1 MTILVLFLKL
11 NLSFN
16 YLIIFESKRD
26 SIQMSTSEDQSKKTL
41 IHQELSP
48 EIFKKYADEVV
59 NWITQY
65 LENMDQYPVLARTKP
80 GEIKSQ
86 LPKSPPEEPELFDQ
100 ILSDFDQII
109 IPGITH
115 WNHPRFFAYF
125 SITGSYPGII
135 GELMSSALNVNAML
149 WKTSPS
155 ATELEEVVLD
165 WLRQM
170 LGLPEQFDAVINDTA
185 SVGSLCAMAA
195 AREFGNLD
203 IRKKGLTGRTDLPQ
217 LRMYTSDQA
226 HSSIEKA
233 AIVLGIGQENIRKI
247 PSDEMYRM
255 DARELEAAIRDDID
269 QGMRPIGVI
278 ATIGTTSTTSVDP
291 VDEIAAIC
299 QKYQIWFHVDAA
311 YGGSAAV
318 IPELRH
324 LFKGWE
330 KADSIIVNP
339 HKWLFTPIDCSVLFC
354 RRQNVLK
361 QAFSLTPEY
370 LRTAEADEVKN
381 YMDYGVALGRRFR
394 ALKLWMIIRSLG
406 TEKII
411 SIIREHISFAQK
423 LADLIQQHPNFELLA
438 PVPFSTLVF
447 RFIPEKKVDDSEINN
462 LNEKLLDEIN
472 KTGKV
477 FLSHTKL
484 RGKYG
489 IRLAIGNIKTTW
501 EDVMVAWEIV
511 RDKARGLGN

>member
-1 MTILVLFLKL
+1 MKSTDDFKEKISQDLTHQ
-11 NLSFN
+11 
-16 YLIIFESKRD
+16 IF
-26 SIQMSTSEDQSKKTL
+26 Q
-41 IHQELSP
+41 
-48 EIFKKYADEVV
+48 KYAYQSID
-59 NWITQY
+59 WIAQY
-65 LENMDQYPVLARTKP
+65 LENMAQYPVLAQTKP
-80 GEIKSQ
+80 GEIKSH
-86 LPKSPPEEPELFDQ
+86 LPKSPPKKPESFDQ

-125 SITGSYPGII
+125 SITGSIPGII
-135 GELMSSALNVNAML
+135 GELLSSALNVNAML

-155 ATELEEVVLD
+155 ATELEEVALD

-170 LGLPEQFDAVINDTA
+170 LGLPEKFDAVINDTA

-195 AREFGNLD
+195 AREFADLD
-203 IRKKGLTGRTDLPQ
+203 IRKHGLTGRNDLPQ

-247 PSDEMYRM
+247 SSDETYRM
-255 DARELEAAIRDDID
+255 DVAELEAAIKDDIEH
-269 QGMRPIGVI
+269 GMKPICVI

-291 VDEIAAIC
+291 VDAIAAIC
-299 QKYQIWFHVDAA
+299 QKYNIWFHVDAA

-318 IPELRH
+318 IPEIRH

-330 KADSIIVNP
+330 QADSIIVNP

-354 RRQNVLK
+354 RRPDVLK

-406 TEKII
+406 TGKII

-423 LADLIQQHPNFELLA
+423 LADMIRGHSHFELLA

-447 RFIPEKKVDDSEINN
+447 RFIPEKISDDSEINN
-462 LNEKLLDEIN
+462 INEQLLEEIN
-472 KTGKV
+472 QTGKV

-484 RGKYG
+484 QGKFG

-501 EDVMVAWEIV
+501 EDVMLAWEIV
-511 RDKARGLGN
+511 QEKAMGLGNWVIR

>member
-1 MTILVLFLKL
+1 
-11 NLSFN
+11 
-16 YLIIFESKRD
+16 
-26 SIQMSTSEDQSKKTL
+26 MSTTDRYNKTRREDLNQQAFQKFAYQSVDWVA
-41 IHQELSP
+41 H
-48 EIFKKYADEVV
+48 
-59 NWITQY
+59 Y
-65 LENMDQYPVLARTKP
+65 LENMDQYPVLAQTKP
-80 GEIKSQ
+80 GEIKSR
-86 LPKSPPEEPELFDQ
+86 LPKSPPEEAESFDH
-100 ILSDFDQII
+100 IFSDFDQII

-125 SITGSYPGII
+125 AITGSYPGII
-135 GELMSSALNVNAML
+135 GELLSSALNVNAML

-195 AREFGNLD
+195 AREFSKLD
-203 IRKKGLTGRTDLPQ
+203 IRQRGLTGRDDLPQ

-233 AIVLGIGQENIRKI
+233 AIVLGIGQENIQKI
-247 PSDEMYRM
+247 SSDEIYRM
-255 DARELEAAIRDDID
+255 NVAELAAAIKTDLK

-291 VDEIAAIC
+291 VDEIASIC
-299 QKYQIWFHVDAA
+299 QKYNIWLHVDAA

-318 IPELRH
+318 VPQMRH

-354 RRQNVLK
+354 RRPEILK

-370 LRTAEADEVKN
+370 LRTAEAEEVKN

-394 ALKLWMIIRSLG
+394 ALKLWMILRSFG
-406 TEKII
+406 TEKIK
-411 SIIREHISFAQK
+411 SIIREHISFARK
-423 LADLIQQHPNFELLA
+423 LSDLIQGHPNFELLA
-438 PVPFSTLVF
+438 PVPFSTIVF
-447 RFIPEKKVDDSEINN
+447 RFVPDSKLEESEINN
-462 LNEKLLDEIN
+462 LNEKLLDEVN

-477 FLSHTKL
+477 CLSHTKV
-484 RGKYG
+484 RGKFA

-501 EDVMVAWEIV
+501 EDVMLAWEIIREQAV
-511 RDKARGLGN
+511 

>member
-1 MTILVLFLKL
+1 MMTSK
-11 NLSFN
+11 NLTGDN
-16 YLIIFESKRD
+16 LQHWDVE
-26 SIQMSTSEDQSKKTL
+26 
-41 IHQELSP
+41 P
-48 EIFKKYADEVV
+48 EIFQKSAQDII
-59 NWITQY
+59 NWITHY
-65 LENMDQYPVLARTKP
+65 LENMNQYPVLSQTKP
-80 GEIKSQ
+80 GEIKSK
-86 LPKSPPEEPELFDQ
+86 LPEAPPGLPESVDH
-100 ILSDFDQII
+100 ILSDFEQII

-135 GELMSSALNVNAML
+135 GELLSSALNVNAML

-170 LGLPEQFDAVINDTA
+170 LGLPEEFDAVINDTA

-195 AREFGNLD
+195 AREVVNLD
-203 IRKKGLTGRTDLPQ
+203 IRKKGLTGRKDLPQ

-247 PSDEMYRM
+247 PSNEIYQM
-255 DARELEAAIRDDID
+255 DVQALESAIKSDLN
-269 QGMRPIGVI
+269 QGMKPICII
-278 ATIGTTSTTSVDP
+278 ATIGTTSTTSIDP
-291 VDEIAAIC
+291 VKEIAAIC
-299 QKYQIWFHVDAA
+299 QKYKTWFHVDAA

-318 IPELRH
+318 IPEMRH
-324 LFKGWE
+324 LLSGWE

-354 RRQNVLK
+354 RRPGVLK

-370 LRTAEADEVKN
+370 LRTSEADEVKN

-406 TEKII
+406 TKKII
-411 SIIREHISFAQK
+411 TIIQEHISFAQK
-423 LADLIQQHPNFELLA
+423 LADMIQEHPHFELLA
-438 PVPFSTLVF
+438 PTPFSTLVF
-447 RFIPEKKVDDSEINN
+447 RFVPDEKMSDSEVNEM
-462 LNEKLLDEIN
+462 NEKLLDEIN

-484 RGKYG
+484 RGKYA

-501 EDVMVAWEIV
+501 EDVALAWEIV
-511 RDKARGLGN
+511 REKTEWLGNSVTG

>member
-1 MTILVLFLKL
+1 VPFIQYFQLKFGKIIMT
-11 NLSFN
+11 
-16 YLIIFESKRD
+16 
-26 SIQMSTSEDQSKKTL
+26 KKSSNHND
-41 IHQELSP
+41 ISAAN
-48 EIFKKYADEVV
+48 FKKNATEAAD
-59 NWITQY
+59 WITHY
-65 LENMDQYPVLARTKP
+65 LENMDDYPVLAKTKP
-80 GEIKSQ
+80 GEIKAN
-86 LPKSPPEEPELFDQ
+86 LPKSPPELPESFEN
-100 ILSDFDQII
+100 IFSDFENAI

-135 GELMSSALNVNAML
+135 GELLSSALNVNAML

-170 LGLPEQFDAVINDTA
+170 LGLPEKFDAVINDTA

-195 AREFGNLD
+195 AREFACLD
-203 IRKKGLTGRTDLPQ
+203 IRNKGLTGRNDLPQ

-233 AIVLGIGQENIRKI
+233 AIVLGIGQENIQKI
-247 PSDEMYRM
+247 PSDDNYRM
-255 DARELEAAIRDDID
+255 DVSELEAAIKNDIE
-269 QGMRPIGVI
+269 QGMKPICVI

-291 VDEIAAIC
+291 VDKIVAIC
-299 QKYQIWFHVDAA
+299 QKYHTWLHVDAA

-318 IPELRH
+318 IPEMRH

-330 KADSIIVNP
+330 QADSIIVNP
-339 HKWLFTPIDCSVLFC
+339 HKWMFTPIDCSVLFC
-354 RRQNVLK
+354 RRSEVLK

-394 ALKLWMIIRSLG
+394 SLKLWMIIRSLG

-411 SIIREHISFAQK
+411 NIIRDHISFAKK
-423 LADLIQQHPNFELLA
+423 LSDLIRQHPSFELIA
-438 PVPFSTLVF
+438 PVPFSTIVF
-447 RFIPEKKVDDSEINN
+447 RFVPDRNMAESKIND
-462 LNEKLLDEIN
+462 LNKKLLDEIN

-484 RGKYG
+484 REKFA

-501 EDVMVAWEIV
+501 EDVALAWEIIQE
-511 RDKARGLGN
+511 KGGELGD

>member
-1 MTILVLFLKL
+1 
-11 NLSFN
+11 
-16 YLIIFESKRD
+16 
-26 SIQMSTSEDQSKKTL
+26 MSNSEDQSKKIL
-41 IHQELSP
+41 IPQDLSP
-48 EIFKKYADEVV
+48 QIFKKYAAEVV
-59 NWITQY
+59 NWIAEY
-65 LENMDQYPVLARTKP
+65 LENMDQYPVLAQTKP

-86 LPKSPPEEPELFDQ
+86 LPKSPPQKPESYDQ

-135 GELMSSALNVNAML
+135 GELLSSTLNVNAML

-170 LGLPEQFDAVINDTA
+170 LGLPEDFDAVINDTA

-195 AREFGNLD
+195 AREYADLD
-203 IRKKGLTGRTDLPQ
+203 IRKQGLTGRTDLPQ

-247 PSDEMYRM
+247 STNEIYRM
-255 DARELEAAIRDDID
+255 NIGDLETAIKNDIE
-269 QGMRPIGVI
+269 QGMKPICVI

-291 VDEIAAIC
+291 VKEIASIC
-299 QKYQIWFHVDAA
+299 QNYHIWLHVDAA

-318 IPELRH
+318 VPEMRS

-330 KADSIIVNP
+330 QADSIIVNP

-354 RRQNVLK
+354 RRPNVLK

-394 ALKLWMIIRSLG
+394 ALKLWMLIRSLG

-411 SIIREHISFAQK
+411 NIIRAHISYAQK
-423 LADLIQQHPNFELLA
+423 LANMIQQHPHFELLA
-438 PVPFSTLVF
+438 PVPFSTIVF
-447 RFIPEKKVDDSEINN
+447 RFVPEKKSDESESNH

-484 RGKYG
+484 RGKFC
-489 IRLAIGNIKTTW
+489 IRLAIGNIKTRW
-501 EDVMVAWEIV
+501 EDVALAWEIIQDQAG
-511 RDKARGLGN
+511 RLGD